1 MRFRVTAVG
10 GVMPFKQFALAISL
24 MGLIACGTAPIKP
37 DPKPDP
43 QPELGASSEVSGQV
57 LDWPQGRVDVVRAI
71 VSNLD
76 NNFAKLVIGQGS
88 IDSKGKLALRLVNAP
103 SASFLKRYEICGIDT
118 EANGIEITLDV
129 AEKGLEANPD
139 KPAAILGQVND
150 NAQVMYVFVD
160 RNLEVDGKCTDGQV
174 SAKLSLKKG
183 WNVVLASFTQPGS
196 TGAMYSSAAGVA
208 GVPFQIK
215 LKLGSSWE

>member
-1 MRFRVTAVG
+1 MQ
-10 GVMPFKQFALAISL
+10 FKQFALAVSL
-24 MGLIACGTAPIKP
+24 MGLIACGAATSIKPEPQP

-43 QPELGASSEVSGQV
+43 QPELGVSSEVSGQV
-57 LDWPQGRVDVVRAI
+57 IDWPQGRVDTVRAVI
-71 VSNLD
+71 LNADS
-76 NNFAKLVIGQGS
+76 NFAKAVIAQGS
-88 IDSKGKLALRLVNAP
+88 IDSKGKLALKLVNAP
-103 SASFLKRYEICGIDT
+103 AATFLKRYAICGIDT

-129 AEKGLEANPD
+129 AEKGLESDAD

-150 NAQVMYVFVD
+150 NAQVLHVFVD
-160 RNLEVDGKCTDGQV
+160 RNLEVDGTCTDGQV

-196 TGAMYSSAAGVA
+196 AGAMYSSTTGVA

-215 LKLGSSWE
+215 LKLGSSWN